1 VAVDRWAP
9 RRDFLFFLLQRGEVM
24 PGKRIS
30 KETQYAI
37 RAIFDLARRDPDTV
51 VSSGE
56 VARNQYVPQRFL
68 ESILVRLRDDG
79 LVESR
84 RGAAGG
90 YRLAVNP
97 GNLTVGRVIRLFEG
111 DLAPV
116 DCQACGGQEHCN
128 LENDC
133 AFASMWLRTR
143 QIVAYLYDTTTFAD
157 LMEGKLPDPFGQA

>member
-1 VAVDRWAP
+1 
-9 RRDFLFFLLQRGEVM
+9 M

-37 RAIFDLARRDPDTV
+37 RAIFDLAGRGKDAI
-51 VSSGE
+51 VSSSE
-56 VARNQYVPQRFL
+56 VARNQHVPQRFL

-90 YRLAVNP
+90 YRLAVKPKNV
-97 GNLTVGRVIRLFEG
+97 TVGRVIRLFEG
-111 DLAPV
+111 DLAPI
-116 DCQACGGQEHCN
+116 DCRACGGQEHCD
-128 LENDC
+128 LEADC
-133 AFASMWLRTR
+133 AFAPMWLRTR

-157 LMEGKLPDPFGQA
+157 LLEGDLPDPFGQA